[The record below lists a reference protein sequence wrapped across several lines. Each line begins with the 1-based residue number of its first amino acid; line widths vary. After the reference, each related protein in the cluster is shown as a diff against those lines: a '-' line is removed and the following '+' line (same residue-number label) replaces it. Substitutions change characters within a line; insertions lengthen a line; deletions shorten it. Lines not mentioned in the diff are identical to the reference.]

1 MTQDQK
7 LYFLLG
13 AIYQMAKD
21 AKDAKDEGL
30 FVDLSIEQIM
40 LLYVQDLKADKEVSA
55 NE

>member
-21 AKDAKDEGL
+21 AKDEGL
-30 FVDLSIEQIM
+30 FVDLSIEQVM
-40 LLYVQDLKADKEVSA
+40 LLYVQDLRADKEVSA